1 MGFNEDQPV
10 EGERPHLSSGGSG
23 QGSHHAPLLASST
36 SSSSNTPLSTP
47 YPPAAA
53 AGVGGFGGPNG
64 ATPAPPPPPFPP
76 PLSPTAPFF
85 QMPPPTRFSLLPFSF
100 SLPFTSLLPSAG
112 HQIGVPVPA
121 SQPFPPQPYSPQQS
135 PTSPPPH
142 AWAAASAAIP
152 PPPFLA
158 THAGAAAAAVGTP
171 VNAWASQ
178 PYSQPIGT
186 RVAFSRSP
194 TLLHFTIPPQ
204 RFSFKALPE
213 IVFALF
219 SCASKPSLSRLR
231 CLCCLWQFWTAFVA
245 FWTFTAATSGAPLFF
260 ALFSIPF
267 WAVGIGLL
275 AHSVLRHIMDETVTV
290 DSSTCQLTILRSV
303 KGQTLPFFGLSSVH
317 TALIHGAGINN
328 TMQHHHY
335 HHDSWEHSGHYHHH
349 HHSPPITFCQLTM
362 AGGETL
368 SFGARLSLAEQR
380 WLSLHVASFL
390 QVPWFEPPF
399 LHAY

>member
-1 MGFNEDQPV
+1 
-10 EGERPHLSSGGSG
+10 LSSGGSG

-213 IVFALF
+213 IVFALCSF
-219 SCASKPSLSRLR
+219 HAPQNHPSHVCAACVAFGKCTAAADGDSAVFNVLDCLR
-231 CLCCLWQFWTAFVA
+231 CFLDIHSSNLRGSTLLRSLLHPLLGCGHWP
-245 FWTFTAATSGAPLFF
+245 SGALSAAPHHGRN
-260 ALFSIPF
+260 SDC
-267 WAVGIGLL
+267 GL
-275 AHSVLRHIMDETVTV
+275 
-290 DSSTCQLTILRSV
+290 
-303 KGQTLPFFGLSSVH
+303 VH
-317 TALIHGAGINN
+317 VSA
-328 TMQHHHY
+328 
-335 HHDSWEHSGHYHHH
+335 HDSPE
-349 HHSPPITFCQLTM
+349 C
-362 AGGETL
+362 
-368 SFGARLSLAEQR
+368 
-380 WLSLHVASFL
+380 
-390 QVPWFEPPF
+390 
-399 LHAY
+399 